1 MTPVELPF
9 EILVGPFL
17 HYGFMSRALVGAVV
31 IALSAAPVGVF
42 LMLRRMSLSG
52 DAIAHAI
59 LPGAGVGF
67 LIAGL
72 EILPMTLGGFA
83 AGLVVALL
91 AGLVARL
98 TIQREDTSLAAFYL
112 ISLAL
117 GVMLVSLRGSSVD
130 LMHVLFGTVLALN
143 NDALIMIG
151 AVATISLV
159 SLALIWRPLFAEC
172 LDPNF
177 LRSVSR
183 AGQPVHLIFLALVVL
198 NLVGG
203 FQALGTL
210 LAVGLMMLP
219 AAAARFWVSRLEAL
233 CVVAVGIGV
242 ASSYLGLL
250 LSYYLSVPSGPAI
263 ILVAGAI
270 YLLSLLVGNRGVI
283 RTRLV
288 PPRHRIA

>member
-1 MTPVELPF
+1 MNLIDVL
-9 EILVGPFL
+9 IGPFVN
-17 HYGFMSRALVGAVV
+17 YGFLTRALAGAM
-31 IALSAAPVGVF
+31 ILALSAGPVGVF
-42 LMLRRMSLSG
+42 LMLRRMSLAG
-52 DAIAHAI
+52 DAMAHAI
-59 LPGAGVGF
+59 LPGAAVGF
-67 LIAGL
+67 LVAGL
-72 EILPMTLGGFA
+72 QILPMTLGGFA

-91 AGLVARL
+91 AGLVSRL
-98 TIQREDTSLAAFYL
+98 TVQREDTSLAAFYL

-151 AVATISLV
+151 AVATISLTA
-159 SLALIWRPLFAEC
+159 LALIWRPLFAEC

-177 LRSVSR
+177 LRSVSG
-183 AGQPVHLIFLALVVL
+183 AGHPVHLIFLALVVL

-219 AAAARFWVSRLEAL
+219 AAAARFWVKRLEAL
-233 CVVAVGIGV
+233 CLVAVGIGV
-242 ASSYLGLL
+242 ASSYAGLL

-270 YLLSLLVGNRGVI
+270 YVVSLLAGNRGVI

-288 PPRHRIA
+288 PPRHRVA

>member
-1 MTPVELPF
+1 MNIIDL
-9 EILVGPFL
+9 LVGPFL
-17 HYGFMSRALVGAVV
+17 SYGFMSRALVGAVV

-52 DAIAHAI
+52 DAMAHAI

-83 AGLVVALL
+83 AGLIVALL
-91 AGLVARL
+91 AGLVSRL

-151 AVATISLV
+151 AVATISLI

-177 LRSVSR
+177 LRSVSG

-219 AAAARFWVSRLEAL
+219 AAAARFWVKRLEAL
-233 CVVAVGIGV
+233 CLVAVGIGV
-242 ASSYLGLL
+242 ASSYVGLL

-270 YLLSLLVGNRGVI
+270 YLVSLLIGNRGVI

>member
-1 MTPVELPF
+1 MNLYDLF
-9 EILVGPFL
+9 VGPFVS
-17 HYGFMSRALVGAVV
+17 YGFMSRALVGAVV

-42 LMLRRMSLSG
+42 LMLRRMSLTG
-52 DAIAHAI
+52 DAMAHAI

-83 AGLVVALL
+83 AGLIVALL
-91 AGLVARL
+91 AGLVSRL
-98 TIQREDTSLAAFYL
+98 TIQRD
-112 ISLAL
+112 
-117 GVMLVSLRGSSVD
+117 SSVD

-143 NDALIMIG
+143 NDAMIMIG
-151 AVATISLV
+151 SVATISLV
-159 SLALIWRPLFAEC
+159 ALALIWRPLVAEC

-177 LRSVSR
+177 LRSVSG

-219 AAAARFWVSRLEAL
+219 AAAARFWVTRLEAL
-233 CVVAVGIGV
+233 CLVAVGIGV

-250 LSYYLSVPSGPAI
+250 LSYHLSVPSGPAI
-263 ILVAGAI
+263 ILVAGAM
-270 YLLSLLVGNRGVI
+270 YLGSLLVGNRGVI